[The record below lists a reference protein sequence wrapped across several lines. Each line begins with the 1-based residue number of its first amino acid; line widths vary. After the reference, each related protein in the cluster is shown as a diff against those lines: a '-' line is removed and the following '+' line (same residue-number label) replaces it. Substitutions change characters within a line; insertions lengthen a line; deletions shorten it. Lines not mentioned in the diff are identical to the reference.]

1 MKVGDLVKW
10 RMSNASHFLGIILSE
25 IKSEDLITIYCIRN
39 VWIPENSEKID
50 DYHIDVLEVISES
63 W

>member
-10 RMSNASHFLGIILSE
+10 HTRSASHFLGIILGE
-25 IKSEDLITIYCIRN
+25 RKSEDLIEIYCIRN
-39 VWIPENSEKID
+39 TWIPENSEKID
-50 DYHIDVLEVISES
+50 DYHIDCLEVISES

>member
-10 RMSNASHFLGIILSE
+10 RMGNASHFLGIVLGEANSE
-25 IKSEDLITIYCIRN
+25 KEITIYCIRN
-39 VWIPENSEKID
+39 AWIPENSEKID